1 MSSSGGYPRGIS
13 PGRKAQALSGTQQG
27 NTQADPTSLVRRVLQ
42 NPALYP
48 DEFLSWLPNF
58 LKLNV
63 NFKVQTSQ
71 LPANGTRHVVSASG
85 EAAVFTNGW
94 AHFDSAGGTELVS
107 YWIDPFGHVHLDGV
121 AKSGTINT
129 GPTGSIFTLPAGWRP
144 RAIMN
149 FPVASNNAYGTCIVN
164 PNGTVIAATGSNVYF
179 SLSGITF
186 RQFA

>member
-1 MSSSGGYPRGIS
+1 MSYFPKGIS
-13 PGRKAQALSGTQQG
+13 PGRKALSGAQQS
-27 NTQADPTSLVRRVLQ
+27 NDTRDPTALVKKVLQ

-58 LKLNV
+58 LKYNV
-63 NFKVQTSQ
+63 NFKVLSSQ
-71 LPANGTRHVVSASG
+71 LPLNGTRHVVGGSG
-85 EAAVFTNGW
+85 ELAVFTNSW
-94 AHFDSAGGTELVS
+94 VAFDSAGGTEVPS

-121 AKSGTINT
+121 GKNGTINT
-129 GPTGSIFTLPAGWRP
+129 GPTGSMFTLPAGFRP

-164 PNGTVIAATGSNVYF
+164 PNGTVIAATGSNTYF

-186 RQFA
+186 RQYA